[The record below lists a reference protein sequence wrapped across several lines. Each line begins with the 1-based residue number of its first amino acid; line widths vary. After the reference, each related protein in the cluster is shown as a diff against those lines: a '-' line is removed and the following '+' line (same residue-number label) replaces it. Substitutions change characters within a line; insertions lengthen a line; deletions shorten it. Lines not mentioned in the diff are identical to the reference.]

1 MTIQV
6 NGRPTDI
13 TEPITVQHLLQQL
26 DLPRTDVAVAV
37 DGAVVPRSSWQQTD
51 VGPEAQVEVVTA
63 MQGG

>member
-6 NGRPTDI
+6 NGKPAEVSDT
-13 TEPITVQHLLQQL
+13 ITVHDLLLRL

-37 DGAVVPRSSWQQTD
+37 DGAVVPRSSWQQTT
-51 VGPEAQVEVVTA
+51 VGPGAQVEVVTA

>member
-6 NGRPTDI
+6 NGRPAEVADA
-13 TEPITVQHLLQQL
+13 ITVHDLLLRL

-37 DGAVVPRSSWQQTD
+37 DGAVVPRSAWQHTT
-51 VGPEAQVEVVTA
+51 VSPGAHVEVVSA